1 MSVVP
6 LSSVKGPILEDC
18 QTLEEKGDWL
28 SLVQTQQMVRVTVLE
43 VANAAPAQ
51 VEAYRREVLELKE
64 LIQSYRS
71 DVQALRAA
79 RVAVKPTGAEPLA
92 PSSPSTESLP
102 ASEEGVLVLQPQFE
116 TPPKDFWYEGKPFP
130 RFAVRLCTAAGE
142 PWERA
147 DVKLAVTMKNGRGLA
162 EERCAKKAGPL
173 LAGETT
179 AVVDGA
185 GVAAWESLRVCE
197 PSSKHYGA
205 FTMVVRAVE
214 APQGVR
220 VAELASSPLQVQVGR
235 MWCKRR
241 KAEDELA
248 PDDLISQIPGVGAKY
263 VARLKL
269 HGVATVAQFATM
281 AATPAG
287 RDTLARLCKGDN
299 RCNGLNDEKLQAMV
313 DRANVAMRGGA
324 AAAKRARDAPPTQ
337 PMPGFAELSEAV
349 GDAAAAPVQFSMDE
363 LVALCT
369 PNASAE
375 TSTLDGAVEA
385 AFASELATQIGGD
398 LGGGAVDDDVL
409 TRRMDILSVTEVAQ
423 APPAAAKAAPP
434 PAASGFDALDALE
447 AKAGAAAGFAAWREK
462 VDERPTGTA
471 ARPSTWRHSAARW
484 RPSPRC
490 AAAAPTPT

>member
-1 MSVVP
+1 
-6 LSSVKGPILEDC
+6 
-18 QTLEEKGDWL
+18 
-28 SLVQTQQMVRVTVLE
+28 MVRVTVLE

-79 RVAVKPTGAEPLA
+79 QSQSSTASNPVA

-281 AATPAG
+281 AATPEG
-287 RDTLARLCKGDN
+287 RDTLQRLCKGDN

-385 AFASELATQIGGD
+385 AFASELATQISGD

-409 TRRMDILSVTEVAQ
+409 TRRMDILSVTEVAH
-423 APPAAAKAAPP
+423 APPAAAKAPP

-462 VDERPTGTA
+462 VDELQTASAARRHRPVRLRAPPPGGPPRLGGGRRRA
-471 ARPSTWRHSAARW
+471 ARPRRRRRRGRARGT
-484 RPSPRC
+484 PR
-490 AAAAPTPT
+490 